1 MLSLKDIMA
10 EQKSGKSQLLADFI
24 TRVADNKFG
33 AIFKFVTNF
42 DVIDESGKYTVSLY
56 RDMLSEKA
64 LSVNWTTDDKF
75 ASISYWSDYASS
87 PCKPDKEAIFEDTDF
102 AKMKPIVEAVFDRLT
117 SCKEDKVL
125 LENTIIKEGIN
136 FTELLSSFEDLDVDD
151 NSQAENTSN
160 VNQDE
165 QIKLVTKRPATDST
179 SKQQVAKAVPT
190 EHWADADTI
199 FDDVKSSIKLLCNGG
214 GFNAVLI
221 TGAGGVGKSYH
232 VEKAFKDEGL
242 VFNKDWFK
250 ESGKTSAKA
259 VFLAMLEHY
268 DKIIVFDDCDDAL
281 INKNVANLFKAAL
294 DTKEHR
300 FVTWST
306 SDTLDTAGL
315 PNEIIKNLTRND
327 KKHRMPS
334 TFEFTGAIVFITNL
348 PPSKVEKALLTRCD
362 VVDVNLKT
370 TDIGKIMRANLKNV
384 KVYAPNR
391 AAGTSVDISAGKD
404 ELKSEVLDF
413 ILSDEYQAHM
423 QKYNMPLNWRL
434 FQKAFTFAVNDP
446 ASWKR
451 RMLNIFY

>member
-1 MLSLKDIMA
+1 MS
-10 EQKSGKSQLLADFI
+10 EHKSGKSQQLADFI

-64 LSVNWTTDDKF
+64 LSINWTTDDKF
-75 ASISYWSDYASS
+75 ASISYWSDYAGS

-102 AKMKPIVEAVFDRLT
+102 VKMKPIVEAVFDRLT
-117 SCKEDKVL
+117 SCKENKVL

-136 FTELLSSFEDLDVDD
+136 FTELLSSFGSKDSDDVDYSTD
-151 NSQAENTSN
+151 DAEQAAPAT
-160 VNQDE
+160 
-165 QIKLVTKRPATDST
+165 LVTKRPKPVTA
-179 SKQQVAKAVPT
+179 KKQVAKELPA

-199 FDDVKSSIKLLCNGG
+199 FDDVESSVKLLCNGG

-221 TGAGGVGKSYH
+221 TGAGGLGKSYH
-232 VEKAFKDEGL
+232 VEKAFKEAGL
-242 VFNKDWFK
+242 VYNKDWFK

-259 VFLAMLEHY
+259 VFLAMLDHY

-306 SDTLDTAGL
+306 SDTLDTTGL

-334 TFEFTGAIVFITNL
+334 TFEFSGAIVFITNL

-370 TDIGKIMRANLKNV
+370 DDVGKVMRANLKNV

-391 AAGTSVDISAGKD
+391 AAGTAVDISAGKD
-404 ELKSEVLDF
+404 ELKSEVLEF
-413 ILSDEYQAHM
+413 MLSDEYQAHM
-423 QKYNMPLNWRL
+423 KKYNMPLNWRL

-446 ASWKR
+446 TSWKR
-451 RMLNIFY
+451 RMMNVFY